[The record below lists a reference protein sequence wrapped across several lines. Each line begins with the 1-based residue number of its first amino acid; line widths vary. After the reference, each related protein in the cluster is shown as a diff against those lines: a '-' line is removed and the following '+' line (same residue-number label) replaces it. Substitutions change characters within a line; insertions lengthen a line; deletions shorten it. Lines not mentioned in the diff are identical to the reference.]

1 MAYHLNKHGETVE
14 EDLNK
19 VEERRV
25 YPEAS
30 TTEAGVMTPNHVQRL
45 QTVEQEVSEESE
57 TLTEFEILM
66 ICR

>member
-30 TTEAGVMTPNHVQRL
+30 STEAGVMTPSHVQRL
-45 QTVEQEVSEESE
+45 QDVEHEVAEEGE